1 MTNPIRAH
9 NTDADA
15 KRRAAEKAADDG
27 KQSNA
32 APGQPKNAPER
43 IPGQNIPV
51 DKRKPLQQPG
61 NRPEHDET

>member
-27 KQSNA
+27 KKQHNA
-32 APGQPKNAPER
+32 APGKPKNAPER
-43 IPGQNIPV
+43 VPGQNIPV
-51 DKRKPLQQPG
+51 EKREQPQ
-61 NRPEHDET
+61 R

>member
-27 KQSNA
+27 KQRNA

-43 IPGQNIPV
+43 VPGQNIPV
-51 DKRKPLQQPG
+51 EKRKQPQ
-61 NRPEHDET
+61 R